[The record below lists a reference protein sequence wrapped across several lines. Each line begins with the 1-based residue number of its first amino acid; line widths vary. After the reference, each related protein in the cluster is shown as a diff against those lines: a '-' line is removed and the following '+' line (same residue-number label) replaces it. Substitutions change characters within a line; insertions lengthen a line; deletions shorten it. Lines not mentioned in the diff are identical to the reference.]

1 MAEGVEIS
9 KPRNERIEHWLQ
21 RATAHMNHAINGQLA
36 DKGQLKNVSAR
47 RFIHRNRKR
56 GLTWQQTKPK
66 SWIKYC
72 RIIFLGKDTKEH

>member
-1 MAEGVEIS
+1 MAEGVQIS

-36 DKGQLKNVSAR
+36 DMADKGQLKNVSAR

-56 GLTWQQTKPK
+56 SLTWQQT
-66 SWIKYC
+66 
-72 RIIFLGKDTKEH
+72 RTKKLD